1 MAESGRGTGKGTEAR
16 VERALRAALAAGARL
31 YANVA
36 WTAPTRPGGPAR
48 DGEADLVVV
57 HPEHG
62 LLVVETK
69 AGRLERDRFGRWYGG
84 GRALPESP
92 FAQARTSAHTLVRLV
107 TADPRWASRLGW
119 ELRALHAVACPDV
132 DRASLVPRGAAP
144 ATSLGPDAP
153 LDLLLDRA
161 DLADPEA
168 TAAAL
173 ERVFR
178 FWSGDGARD
187 RTLTEEQLEI
197 VDAVLSPAAALRPLL
212 ALDLE
217 EGERAIVRPTRAQIH
232 VLDVLR
238 REPRASVV
246 GPAGSG
252 KTVVAVEK
260 ARRLAE
266 AGLRVLFVCFNAPLE
281 AALSRHPDLEPFL
294 ADGRLRVMTFHQLC
308 ERLAGAA
315 GTLPPRPSQPGPEWF
330 QVALPRA
337 LDEAIDRLRY
347 GCDAIVVDEGQDFEV
362 GWLTSLIMLLDD
374 PDGGIFYLF
383 HDPAQAIY
391 RTDEIAQ
398 LGLREFTLP
407 GNCRNARP
415 IHDLVFRFYRG
426 EVPADPM
433 RDDGRPPEIV
443 AAEPGQATTA
453 ALGEVLGRV
462 VKEERVPSHRIAV
475 LTGVSLTRSA
485 VWRQRRFR
493 GGIELWN
500 PFVDERGERRSA
512 AVPNGRPANGI
523 VADSIYRYKG
533 LEADVVVLVELDP
546 ADRRLEQLLY
556 VGGSRA
562 KHHLV
567 VIAPPELARRLA
579 EDGS

>member
-1 MAESGRGTGKGTEAR
+1 MAESGKRTEAR
-16 VERALRAALAAGARL
+16 VERAIRAALPVGARL

-36 WTAPTRPGGPAR
+36 WTWPTRPGGPAR

-62 LLVVETK
+62 LLVLETK
-69 AGRLERDRFGRWYGG
+69 AGSLARDGFGRWYGG

-92 FAQARTSAHTLVRLV
+92 FAQARTSAHTLVRLI

-119 ELRALHAVACPDV
+119 ELRGLHAVACPDV
-132 DRASLVPRGAAP
+132 DRASLVPRGATTP
-144 ATSLGPDAP
+144 ASLGLDAP

-161 DLADPEA
+161 DLADPAA
-168 TAAAL
+168 TVAAL

-187 RTLTEEQLEI
+187 RPLTAEQLGI

-212 ALDLE
+212 AFELD
-217 EGERAIVRPTRAQIH
+217 EGERAILRPTSAQIR

-238 REPRASVV
+238 REPRASVI

-266 AGLRVLFVCFNAPLE
+266 AGLRVLFVCFNVPLE
-281 AALSRHPDLEPFL
+281 AALARHPDLEPFI
-294 ADGRLRVMTFHQLC
+294 ADGRLRVTTFHRLC
-308 ERLAGAA
+308 ERLAAAA
-315 GTLPPRPSQPGPEWF
+315 GTLPPRPGHSDSEWF
-330 QVALPRA
+330 DVVLPRA
-337 LDEAIDRLRY
+337 LDEAIDRLRV
-347 GCDAIVVDEGQDFEV
+347 GCQAIVVDEGQDFEV
-362 GWLTSLIMLLDD
+362 GWLTSLIMLLDG
-374 PDGGIFYLF
+374 PDGGVFYLF

-391 RTDEIAQ
+391 RPDEIAG
-398 LGLREFTLP
+398 LGLREYALP

-426 EVPADPM
+426 DVPADPM
-433 RDDGRPPEIV
+433 RDDGRPPEV
-443 AAEPGQATTA
+443 VVAEPGPPTTT
-453 ALGEVLGRV
+453 ALGEVLGRL
-462 VKEERVPSHRIAV
+462 VKEERVPSDRIAV
-475 LTGVSLTRSA
+475 LTGGSLARSLI
-485 VWRQRRFR
+485 WQQRRFR

-500 PFVDERGERRSA
+500 PFVDERGERRA
-512 AVPNGRPANGI
+512 MPVAPNARPANGI
-523 VADSIYRYKG
+523 VTDSIYRHKG

-546 ADRRLEQLLY
+546 SDRRLDQLLY

-567 VIAPPELARRLA
+567 VIAPPELARRLEA
-579 EDGS
+579 DGSS

>member
-1 MAESGRGTGKGTEAR
+1 MAESGKRTEAR
-16 VERALRAALAAGARL
+16 VERAIRAALPVGARL

-36 WTAPTRPGGPAR
+36 WTSPTRPGGPAR
-48 DGEADLVVV
+48 DGEADLVLV

-62 LLVVETK
+62 LLVIETK
-69 AGRLERDRFGRWYGG
+69 AGSLARDGFGRWYGG

-92 FAQARTSAHTLVRLV
+92 FAQARTSAHTLVRLI
-107 TADPRWASRLGW
+107 TSDPRWASRLGW
-119 ELRALHAVACPDV
+119 ELRALHAIACPDV
-132 DRASLVPRGAAP
+132 DRASLVPRGATTP
-144 ATSLGPDAP
+144 ASLGPDAP

-161 DLADPEA
+161 DLAGPAA
-168 TAAAL
+168 TVAAL
-173 ERVFR
+173 GRVFR

-187 RTLTEEQLEI
+187 RPLTDEQLGI

-212 ALDLE
+212 AFDLE
-217 EGERAIVRPTRAQIH
+217 EGERAIVRPTRAQIQ

-238 REPRASVV
+238 REPRASIV

-252 KTVVAVEK
+252 KTIVAVEK

-266 AGLRVLFVCFNAPLE
+266 AGLRVLFVCFNVPLE
-281 AALSRHPDLEPFL
+281 AALARHPDLESFIT
-294 ADGRLRVMTFHQLC
+294 DGRLWVTTFHRLC
-308 ERLAGAA
+308 ERLGTAA
-315 GTLPPRPSQPGPEWF
+315 GTLPPRPSRPGPEWF
-330 QVALPRA
+330 EVVLPNA
-337 LDEAIDRLRY
+337 LDEAIDHLAERFE
-347 GCDAIVVDEGQDFEV
+347 AIVVDEGQDFEV

-374 PDGGIFYLF
+374 PSGRMFYLF

-391 RTDEIAQ
+391 RPDEIAG
-398 LGLREFTLP
+398 LGLREYALP

-426 EVPADPM
+426 DVPADPM
-433 RDDGRPPEIV
+433 REDGRPPEVV
-443 AAEPGQATTA
+443 AAAPGPATTT
-453 ALGEVLGRV
+453 ALGDVLGRLV
-462 VKEERVPSHRIAV
+462 REEQVPSDRIAV
-475 LTGVSLTRSA
+475 LTGVSLAKSA

-500 PFVDERGERRSA
+500 PFVDERGERRA
-512 AVPNGRPANGI
+512 MAVAPNGRPANGV

-533 LEADVVVLVELDP
+533 LEADVVLLVELDS
-546 ADRRLEQLLY
+546 ADRRLDQLLY

-567 VIAPPELARRLA
+567 VIAPPELARRLEA
-579 EDGS
+579 DGSS